1 MNGEVPSVPITTLSG
16 ISSLTDLLTELP
28 LPTPLPCTV
37 NNKGLLYSPR
47 VAEEAKRLLGVQDE
61 NLVPQ
66 LLHALSQT
74 NTDNIELKDKS
85 SSNEIE
91 GDIPGLLQ
99 AILARNPN
107 VFKHKRM
114 EQMGGV
120 SPRQP
125 MAPSPYYQQSPE
137 GAIQHSPYSRT
148 HNMGMQGNSSPLFT
162 PNSPA
167 AYPQGSSVKVPL
179 GSPTRYQHA
188 GLTGQGSPVPTSVNG
203 YTGHQLSPA
212 TATSPSQP
220 VPTPPPVQAKSR
232 SQLAQPPNGAGPSG
246 DYVQQPTPRGRGR
259 PRKRPPNLEVSQRA
273 VSVRETDAASSAGAY
288 QSPASYQAEPQTSQ
302 ESSSL
307 DVTESDSSVKD
318 SSRRKKRKSHK
329 EDRERDKE
337 LPQYNIV
344 SSPDTSGS
352 TKIKLKLTR
361 FPVKFSESKEKEKL
375 PEAKRE
381 TVVRQPETVL
391 TAQPETVLKEPEQVV
406 KEEVKRDT
414 RNVAQES
421 LYTFQEDAKH
431 SERTGVSDVQ
441 DEPQTEVHP
450 LNKEV
455 TLPNKEVT
463 LPNKDIAEPDEVT
476 KPPEEPKPQDTPK
489 SLGVRQPEDI
499 PQQEDASASEARTST
514 QEKDGDGDSIIANK
528 SEDGDTVSKSAIS
541 QPRILLTKISISED
555 QVALLAK
562 PMGRGKKRQRKN
574 TDTDEEW
581 EPAPPPASRQE
592 ALPSPVSQ
600 GPPAQIFI
608 ERDEED
614 DEEEA
619 PKKRLKRDKTPNKK
633 ATYLDD
639 DELTES
645 ATFKRFHAAMEA
657 VFEGSED
664 MDISVEQAD
673 DEEETDECNPE
684 LLISKPV
691 LNDLVSESAK
701 LKSMGVMNQ
710 IPHEKLVRLLN
721 ILERNIR
728 DGTKVKP
735 NINHDEGGR
744 GERLWRELAMERI
757 THSVDSALTALY
769 VMTADAMPK
778 EVFIEDVIDRTANL
792 AKFQLQNSIYPEF
805 DPVYRVGTDKNAVY
819 TNMKMK
825 RARAHGSSEKSIIAL
840 YNKLCVLVANL
851 GELLDIQIL
860 TDSTVLL
867 VSSIG
872 TAPFFVE
879 NISELQLSAMKLI
892 STVFS
897 KYEKHRQL
905 ILEDIFAS
913 LARLPSSKK
922 NLRNFRLNQDTN
934 VQMVTALVLQLIQ
947 CVVVLPQPKDDS
959 EGNQEESDDE
969 YSYDDDDLKKSREVD
984 KDVLIINTY
993 ETAVRTGQNFLS
1005 VFLKKCVSRDEEDY
1019 RPLFENFVQDLL
1031 SAVNKPEWP
1040 AAELLLS
1047 LLGRLLMH
1055 QFSNR
1060 SNDMTMRVSSL
1071 DYLGQIASRLRKHAV
1086 SSYMDQGTLDTI
1098 VTQTRSAVAEQSG
1111 DENDSKD
1118 SDQTDYI
1125 QNLQQAMLDYLSYNS
1140 QNDPAILFARHFLV
1154 AQWYR
1159 DTTAEVEQTIKAPP
1173 PQRDDSDDDED
1184 SDRENRA
1191 VDMTTEILQ
1200 EAERRKLF
1208 LKSFIKVSARSNLSF
1223 KRSRHILT
1231 YESASLVARYL
1242 ASKRP
1247 FSQSFD
1253 IYLSQILRVLSE
1265 TAVAVRTKAMK
1276 CLSSVVAADP
1286 SVLARADVQRSVHCR
1301 FMDQSTSVR
1310 EAAVELVGKF
1320 VLMKPELINRYFSM
1334 LIERILDT
1342 GISVRKRVIKTLR
1355 DICIEQPDFPKVPE
1369 ICNKIIRRVN
1379 DEEGIKKLVNETFQ
1393 QMWFS
1398 PLPTTN
1404 TDKLLK
1410 RALNVIE
1417 VVAASKEHGYD
1428 WLEQLLTNLLKA
1440 EEDARH
1446 KPVQKACLQITDC
1459 LVEHVLRLELQ
1470 STESSAEGRVSSQ
1483 RLVSCLQTLYL
1494 FSKVKPELMVTHAT
1508 TFQPY
1513 LSTRCS
1519 TQGDFLVVHNV
1530 ARILELVVPLMD
1542 HPSEIFLAS
1551 LEEDMMK
1558 LIIRHGQT
1566 VLQSCVS
1573 CLGAVVNKVT
1583 HNYKLVRDCFQKYF
1597 AVLSKLKTE
1606 HEANPESATMAKNK
1620 NTLLRALFTVGLFCK
1635 HFDFDAGIKHSKQSG
1650 DSPRTPKNPHVPTSE
1665 SPQTVPNNVYTSK
1678 LLQMIPNSA
1687 PNMVASQ
1694 SVTNQVPIRERVFD
1708 VLFYFCYHEDEE
1720 VRMKAI
1726 TGAGFLCNRHAD
1738 FLLGT
1743 KMKTL
1748 YWDILMD
1755 TSTSTKLVCQVLR
1768 NLQLYLTEEDERMR
1782 RADAEWNK
1790 MGNKEDLKEMGDVQS
1805 GMSSSV
1811 MQLYLKQVMEAMIH
1825 TLSVIRLSALQV
1837 VIATL
1842 KQGLVHPV
1850 QCVPYLIAMGS
1861 DPEATIRIKADQQ
1874 LSDIDSRYPGFIQMK
1889 ALAGIKMAFRLQK
1902 LLQEGQIGPLRG
1914 MREKDSLYSL
1924 TNHTYSIIRGHRQ
1937 HRRALLLCLL
1947 NLFDEQAKTELD
1959 LLVFVADNLAY
1970 FPYVTQDE
1978 PLFVMHHIEITV
1990 SVSGAN
1996 LLQSFKDSFQKKQP
2010 SRPGSRSSRESVDGK
2025 KGDDFSD
2032 DDDEDEEVLMGL
2044 IPEDPCQLLE
2054 CCVAS
2059 QACIMLLVLKQH
2071 LKDMYGFRD
2080 STIHRYSPTEP
2091 SKAYDKSLNRKCG
2104 ITFNPARA
2112 LELLTVGQ
2120 PKTPLTEKEKKDIVA
2135 EYLDFKQLMELMDP
2149 SDDEDE
2155 DGDRPDSSRSKTPT
2169 AAVASSSAHNTSGNT
2184 NDDSRPQSAA
2194 GAASPNAVVVVKDDD
2209 DSDAAPSTPPSVEVH
2224 KVKRP
2229 KPKGRRPSQKAVK
2242 KTSKP
2247 RKKRRRFVD
2256 DSDEEEDSEDSDPD
2270 FMV

>member
-28 LPTPLPCTV
+28 LPSPLPCTI

-47 VAEEAKRLLGVQDE
+47 VADEAKRLLGLQDE

-66 LLHALSQT
+66 LLHALGQT
-74 NTDNIELKDKS
+74 STDNIELKDKS

-91 GDIPGLLQ
+91 GDIPVLLQ

-107 VFKHKRM
+107 VFKQKRM
-114 EQMGGV
+114 EQIGGV

-125 MAPSPYYQQSPE
+125 MAPSPYYQTSPE
-137 GAIQHSPYSRT
+137 GAVQHSPYNRSHMT
-148 HNMGMQGNSSPLFT
+148 GM
-162 PNSPA
+162 
-167 AYPQGSSVKVPL
+167 
-179 GSPTRYQHA
+179 
-188 GLTGQGSPVPTSVNG
+188 QGSPVPTSVNG
-203 YTGHQLSPA
+203 YTGHQFSPA

-220 VPTPPPVQAKSR
+220 VPTPSPVQGKSR

-246 DYVQQPTPRGRGR
+246 DYAQQAAPRGRGR
-259 PRKRPPNLEVSQRA
+259 PRKRPPNQDVNQRA
-273 VSVRETDAASSAGAY
+273 AAGKESDAGV
-288 QSPASYQAEPQTSQ
+288 SPADYNSPYHFPGDSHPGQ
-302 ESSSL
+302 ESSSHDTSR

-318 SSRRKKRKSHK
+318 SSRRKKRNKSHK
-329 EDRERDKE
+329 EEREREKI

-352 TKIKLKLTR
+352 TKIKLKLARPGANLKTAAE
-361 FPVKFSESKEKEKL
+361 PKEKDKL
-375 PEAKRE
+375 PESGLEPKPE
-381 TVVRQPETVL
+381 PVNQPEETVL
-391 TAQPETVLKEPEQVV
+391 TAEPEKILKEPEQVV
-406 KEEVKRDT
+406 REEVKKDT
-414 RNVAQES
+414 SENDVAKEMDNV
-421 LYTFQEDAKH
+421 FVEDVTLD
-431 SERTGVSDVQ
+431 ERTGVISAQ
-441 DEPQTEVHP
+441 DTAKPP
-450 LNKEV
+450 KEV
-455 TLPNKEVT
+455 TPKRVISKDVTPKEVT
-463 LPNKDIAEPDEVT
+463 SKKIISKEVILKEVT
-476 KPPEEPKPQDTPK
+476 PKEVTSKEVALKEVTPKGVTPKEVTPKEVTPKEVLTEVTPEVTPEKPLKEEGRRTRQASTPQD
-489 SLGVRQPEDI
+489 RE
-499 PQQEDASASEARTST
+499 
-514 QEKDGDGDSIIANK
+514 SIGENENAMICG
-528 SEDGDTVSKSAIS
+528 SEDGDSTSKSAIG
-541 QPRILLTKISISED
+541 QPRLLLTKISITED
-555 QVALLAK
+555 QAAMMSK
-562 PMGRGKKRQRKN
+562 PLGRGKKRLRKS
-574 TDTDEEW
+574 TESDEEW
-581 EPAPPPASRQE
+581 EPAPPPASRQD

-600 GPPAQIFI
+600 GPPTQIFI
-608 ERDEED
+608 ERGNDDKEEDEEG
-614 DEEEA
+614 A
-619 PKKRLKRDKTPNKK
+619 PKKKLKRDKTPTKRV
-633 ATYLDD
+633 TQMDD

-657 VFEGSED
+657 VFEGSEE
-664 MDISVEQAD
+664 MDLTVEQAD
-673 DEEETDECNPE
+673 DEEETDECSPD
-684 LLISKPV
+684 LLISKPL
-691 LNDLVSESAK
+691 LNDLLSESAK
-701 LKSMGVMNQ
+701 LKSMTLMNQ
-710 IPHEKLVRLLN
+710 IPHERLVRLLN

-735 NINHDEGGR
+735 NVNHDEGAR

-757 THSVDSALTALY
+757 THSMDSALTALY
-769 VMTADAMPK
+769 IMTSEAMPK
-778 EVFIEDVIDRTANL
+778 EVFIEDVIDRITNL

-805 DPVYRVGTDKNAVY
+805 DPVYRVSGDKNAVY

-825 RARAHGSSEKSIIAL
+825 RARAHGSSEKSILAL
-840 YNKLCVLVANL
+840 YNKLCVLVSNL
-851 GELLDIQIL
+851 AELLDIQIL
-860 TDSTVLL
+860 TDSTVLM

-934 VQMVTALVLQLIQ
+934 IQMVTALVLQLIQ
-947 CVVVLPQPKDDS
+947 CVVVLHQPKEDVENNQSGSDS
-959 EGNQEESDDE
+959 EYEYDFDDE
-969 YSYDDDDLKKSREVD
+969 DTKKSRDAD
-984 KDVLIINTY
+984 KDVMIVNTY

-1031 SAVNKPEWP
+1031 SSVNKPEWP

-1055 QFSNR
+1055 QFNNR

-1086 SSYMDQGTLDTI
+1086 SSNMDQETLDTI
-1098 VTQTRSAVAEQSG
+1098 VNQTSAACG
-1111 DENDSKD
+1111 DESPTDAKD
-1118 SDQTDYI
+1118 ADNRDYI
-1125 QNLQQAMLDYLSYNS
+1125 QTLQQSMLDYLSYNS
-1140 QNDPAILFARHFLV
+1140 QNDPAILFARHFYV
-1154 AQWYR
+1154 AQWFR
-1159 DTTAEVEQTIKAPP
+1159 DTTAEVEQTIKAPR
-1173 PQRDDSDDDED
+1173 PQRDDSDDDSEGED
-1184 SDRENRA
+1184 A
-1191 VDMTTEILQ
+1191 PVDNTTDIIQ
-1200 EAERRKLF
+1200 AAERRKLF
-1208 LKSFIKVSARSNLSF
+1208 LKSFIKVSSKSNLSF

-1231 YESASLVARYL
+1231 YESSSLVARYL

-1286 SVLARADVQRSVHCR
+1286 SVLGRADVQRGVHCR

-1320 VLMKPELINRYFSM
+1320 VLMKPELINRYYSM

-1393 QMWFS
+1393 QMWFT
-1398 PLPTTN
+1398 PLPTAN

-1417 VVAASKEHGYD
+1417 VVAASKESGYD

-1440 EEDARH
+1440 EEDSRQ

-1470 STESSAEGRVSSQ
+1470 STESSAEGKASSQ

-1494 FSKVKPELMVTHAT
+1494 FSKVKPALMLAHAM

-1519 TQGDFLVVHNV
+1519 THGDFLVVHNV

-1573 CLGAVVNKVT
+1573 CLGAIVNNVT

-1597 AVLSKLKTE
+1597 AVLSKLKAE
-1606 HEANPESATMAKNK
+1606 HESNPDSATMAKNK
-1620 NTLLRALFTVGLFCK
+1620 HTLLRALFTVGLFCK
-1635 HFDFDAGIKHSKQSG
+1635 HFDFDAGIKHLKAG
-1650 DSPRTPKNPHVPTSE
+1650 DSPRTPRNPHGV
-1665 SPQTVPNNVYTSK
+1665 QH
-1678 LLQMIPNSA
+1678 
-1687 PNMVASQ
+1687 
-1694 SVTNQVPIRERVFD
+1694 VPIRERVFD
-1708 VLFYFCYHEDEE
+1708 VLFYFCFHEDEE
-1720 VRMKAI
+1720 VKLKAI
-1726 TGAGFLCNRHAD
+1726 SGAGFLCNRHAS
-1738 FLLGT
+1738 FLLGS
-1743 KMKTL
+1743 KIKNM
-1748 YWDILMD
+1748 YCDILENRD
-1755 TSTSTKLVCQVLR
+1755 ASIKLLCQVLK
-1768 NLQLYLTEEDERMR
+1768 NIQLYLTEEDERMR
-1782 RADAEWNK
+1782 RADAEWNRL
-1790 MGNKEDLKEMGDVQS
+1790 GNKEDLKEMGDVQS

-1811 MQLYLKQVMEAMIH
+1811 MQLYLKQVMEAMMH
-1825 TLSVIRLSALQV
+1825 KQSVVRLSALQV
-1837 VIATL
+1837 IIATL

-1861 DPEATIRIKADQQ
+1861 DSEGTIRIKADQQ

-1889 ALAGIKMAFRLQK
+1889 AIAGIKMAFRLQK
-1902 LLQEGQIGPLRG
+1902 LLQDDWTSPLRG
-1914 MREKDSLYSL
+1914 MREKDSYYSL
-1924 TNHTYSIIRGHRQ
+1924 SNHVYSIIRGHRQ

-1970 FPYVTQDE
+1970 FPYVVQDE

-1996 LLQSFKDSFQKKQP
+1996 LLQTFKDSFLKKQP
-2010 SRPGSRSSRESVDGK
+2010 SRPASRSSRSSVDGK
-2025 KGDDFSD
+2025 KVEFSD
-2032 DDDEDEEVLMGL
+2032 DEEEDEDILMNL
-2044 IPEDPCQLLE
+2044 IPEDPTQLLE

-2080 STIHRYSPTEP
+2080 STIHRYSPTEAA
-2091 SKAYDKSLNRKCG
+2091 KVYDKALNRKSSVM
-2104 ITFNPARA
+2104 FNPARA
-2112 LELLTVGQ
+2112 LELLSVGQ
-2120 PKTPLTEKEKKDIVA
+2120 PKITLTDRDKRDIVA

-2149 SDDEDE
+2149 SDDEEDE
-2155 DGDRPDSSRSKTPT
+2155 EKAKAQAAAMASTSSTTT
-2169 AAVASSSAHNTSGNT
+2169 APNNTSGNAEE
-2184 NDDSRPQSAA
+2184 DSRPNA
-2194 GAASPNAVVVVKDDD
+2194 GGAGGSPEAVVAPVRVDDD
-2209 DSDAAPSTPPSVEVH
+2209 DSDVAPCSPPLGDVQIH

-2229 KPKGRRPSQKAVK
+2229 KTKSRRPPPKVIK
-2242 KTSKP
+2242 KTPKP
-2247 RKKRRRFVD
+2247 RKKRRKYVD
-2256 DSDEEEDSEDSDPD
+2256 DSDEDDESDESDPD